1 MDANEHEND
10 GVEATRRTTMT
21 SARRSE
27 FWAGLNKFIGAR
39 KPADATASEPPE
51 RGGDS

>member
-1 MDANEHEND
+1 MDEKEHEND
-10 GVEATRRTTMT
+10 GAEASRRATMT

-27 FWAGLNKFIGAR
+27 FWAGLNKFIGTR
-39 KPADATASEPPE
+39 KAADDTAPEPPE